1 MNDIDM
7 ESYYKGQLDIVEYLY
22 ELLAQKNYNAITAY
36 LIAVHNSIES
46 RCRNGKA

>member
-22 ELLAQKNYNAITAY
+22 EYLEQKNYSAITSY
-36 LIAVHNSIES
+36 LTAVHNSEES
-46 RCRNGKA
+46 RCRNDKA